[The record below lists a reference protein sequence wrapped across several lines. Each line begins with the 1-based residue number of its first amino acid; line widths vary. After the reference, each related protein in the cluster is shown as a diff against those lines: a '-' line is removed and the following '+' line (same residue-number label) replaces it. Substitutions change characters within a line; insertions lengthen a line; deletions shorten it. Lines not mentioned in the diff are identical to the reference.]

1 MTETTM
7 QRAEAP
13 SREAFR
19 HFEGIDTGWADND
32 MYGHVNNAAYYR
44 FFDTAVNRFLIE
56 ADVLDPETSPVIGLV
71 VETGCRFFAPVS
83 FPDRLDLGIAVSRLG
98 NSSVRYELAV
108 FKQGSREAA
117 AAGFFIHVY
126 VDAATH
132 RPVPVPDEM
141 RAVLSERLMI
151 PAAS

>member
-7 QRAEAP
+7 QRAEPP
-13 SREAFR
+13 SRHAFR
-19 HFEGIDTGWADND
+19 HFETIETGWADND

-56 ADVLDPETSPVIGLV
+56 ADVLEPETSSVIGLV

-98 NSSVRYELAV
+98 NSSIRYELAV
-108 FKQGSREAA
+108 FKQGQEIAA

-132 RPVPVPDEM
+132 RPVPVPDDM
-141 RAVLSERLMI
+141 RAVIREQLMI